1 MITGDRYTY
10 GTLIAKFM
18 GNRINAQ
25 EEKELDEWIC
35 MDDDNMKL
43 FEDLTNDFHA
53 RWAKQWFKEAGVK
66 TPSIKWRDRSG
77 WYRPDPNPRRGFYIV
92 TGITAAVMIILYI
105 VFKYFLKP

>member
-18 GNRINAQ
+18 AKRINAR

-43 FEDLTNDFHA
+43 FEDLTNDFNA
-53 RWAKQWFKEAGVK
+53 RWAKQWFKETGVK
-66 TPSIKWRDRSG
+66 TRSIKWRDMRG
-77 WYRPDPNPRRGFYIV
+77 WYRPSPNPRRGFYIIMGV
-92 TGITAAVMIILYI
+92 CALVMIMLYI